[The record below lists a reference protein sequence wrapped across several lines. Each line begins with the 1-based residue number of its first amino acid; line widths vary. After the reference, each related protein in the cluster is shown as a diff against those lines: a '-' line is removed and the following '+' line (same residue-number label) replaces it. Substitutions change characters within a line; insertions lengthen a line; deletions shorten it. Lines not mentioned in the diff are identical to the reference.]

1 MSRRCEIC
9 GKGGVRGNKILRR
22 GQAKKTGGIGQ
33 HVTAVTPRKFEV
45 NLQNVRALV
54 NGVTRRLKVCANCIK
69 SGRVLKASARV
80 LPATVPT
87 PRPGTR

>member
-9 GKGGVRGNKILRR
+9 GKGDVRGNSILRR

-33 HVTAVTPRKFEV
+33 HVTAVTPRLFKP

-54 NGVTRRLKVCANCIK
+54 GKTHKRIKACANCIK
-69 SGRVLKASARV
+69 SGRVLKVA
-80 LPATVPT
+80 
-87 PRPGTR
+87 